1 MSEFEAIEIF
11 KIPFLFSRIFI
22 ELKIK
27 DPKQINC
34 ENINYFSIID
44 QLYRLNI
51 NHQQIQKKIDFNNFN
66 QHYLENMTQYFK
78 RFFVNDYDNRIFGKN
93 EKEEIGKSDILKEQR
108 YELINLNK
116 KIINR
121 YIYLLQNMYENNEL
135 ENFFP
140 YIKKK
145 EITSI
150 KIFDRRY
157 IYQLVKA
164 KLIEKKFISPLN
176 FLIFALTYVVS
187 LTVTLHPFEQ
197 MIAFLDEIQN
207 TLKLIKYLMPNYIYI
222 IIKSI
227 YKYYLINKTTRKYP
241 NMILTHVKMYF
252 YFLANFIRSQFI
264 VPNEEMMY
272 ILKNFFSDII
282 FQERK
287 EISLEEESKIKSN
300 EIINNSTPSQK
311 KELIDIYKSNS
322 YIIFMK
328 YCFNGKKMFKSKT
341 MIERAMLELESSNV
355 VITIGEKVFNP
366 QIVIKIND
374 YIYKSKFYTPR
385 KLYKE
390 SENMFEDLF
399 DNYDLDLNNSDI
411 NKLREIILNLIQ
423 YGLELKEIKFPVDYL
438 MNTFYYLRNFESKS
452 NSNSNIK

>member
-1 MSEFEAIEIF
+1 
-11 KIPFLFSRIFI
+11 
-22 ELKIK
+22 
-27 DPKQINC
+27 
-34 ENINYFSIID
+34 
-44 QLYRLNI
+44 
-51 NHQQIQKKIDFNNFN
+51 
-66 QHYLENMTQYFK
+66 
-78 RFFVNDYDNRIFGKN
+78 
-93 EKEEIGKSDILKEQR
+93 
-108 YELINLNK
+108 
-116 KIINR
+116 
-121 YIYLLQNMYENNEL
+121 MYENNEL

-264 VPNEEMMY
+264 VPNEETMY

-300 EIINNSTPSQK
+300 EIINNNTPSQK

-390 SENMFEDLF
+390 SENMFEELF

-438 MNTFYYLRNFESKS
+438 MNTFYYLINFESKS